1 MFRFGSFLPRW
12 FRALAAFAL
21 LLAACRTPG
30 PRTAPL
36 AADSVRLDWLGHH
49 CFLLTTGLGFA
60 VLTDPFETKHFDYP
74 VPNVRPDVVLV
85 SSEDPLVSNAE
96 LAGGNPQIFRNQSA
110 LGNFSA
116 GGIPFRGVPTRE
128 DDGNV
133 AFAWTMNGIR
143 FAHLGLVDAPLSA
156 EARARLGPVDVLFLP
171 VGNPLTLSDEV
182 RAGILLALKPKITI
196 PMGYANA
203 RTTRLAFGPL
213 DPWLATQSVPVKRLS
228 TSSITLTRAGLP
240 NLPIVIV
247 PAVP

>member
-1 MFRFGSFLPRW
+1 MPGSRLLLRRLPALFL
-12 FRALAAFAL
+12 LAL
-21 LLAACRTPG
+21 LALTGCRTPA

-36 AADSVRLDWLGHH
+36 PADSVRIEWLGHN

-74 VPNVRPDVVLV
+74 IPSVRPDVVLV
-85 SSEDPLVSNAE
+85 SSEEPTVSNAE
-96 LAGGNPQIFRNQSA
+96 LAGGNPQVFRNQSA

-116 GGIPFRGVPTRE
+116 GGLPFRGVSTR
-128 DDGNV
+128 DDEGNV

-143 FAHLGLVDAPLSA
+143 FAHLGLIDAPLSA
-156 EARARLGPVDVLFLP
+156 ETRAQLGPIDVLFLP

-196 PMGYANA
+196 PMSYANA

-213 DPWLATQSVPVKRLS
+213 DPWLAAQTVPVKRLA
-228 TSSITLTRAGLP
+228 TSSITLTRTGLP
-240 NLPIVIV
+240 NHPIVVV